1 MTFFQKIYRNY
12 VSVKLSDY
20 KGFNSDLQINKL
32 LFFVFL
38 GLAVACVIINYNNNA
53 VSVLLKKLTRTGAF
67 GADKSKKLSELG
79 LGSSRAIKRVLRAKS
94 GVVKHLI
101 TEKSA
106 IKLSYEE
113 YTALEKA
120 KKSIKGVS
128 KKEKKE
134 KLSEINEKLSPSI
147 NFDTAEFYI
156 PEDMKDASERFIS
169 DKSTTLTQG
178 FIYALLVLVFYV
190 GVMFLM
196 PTLLT
201 WISKLIT

>member
-1 MTFFQKIYRNY
+1 MTFFQKIYHNY
-12 VSVKLSDY
+12 VSIKLSDY
-20 KGFNSDLQINKL
+20 KGFESDLQINKL

-38 GLAVACVIINYNNNA
+38 GLAAACIIINYNNNA

-67 GADKSKKLSELG
+67 GEDKSKKLSDIG

-101 TEKSA
+101 AEKGA

-113 YTALEKA
+113 YTELEKS
-120 KKSIKGVS
+120 KKSIKGS

-134 KLSEINEKLSPSI
+134 KLSEIENKLSPCI

-156 PEDMKDASERFIS
+156 PENQKEASERFIS
-169 DKSTTLTQG
+169 DKSTTLTKG
-178 FIYALLVLVFYV
+178 FVYALLVLAFYV
-190 GVMFLM
+190 SVMFFM
-196 PTLLT
+196 PTLLG
-201 WISKLIT
+201 WISKLIA